1 MPTKYHNVK
10 EGGWDS
16 RKEKRRGRELE
27 LLQRAGEIHDL
38 QRQVRFTLIPAQ
50 YAEGKCLFRSCV
62 YVADFTYRLK
72 DDTFVVEDC
81 KGFKTR
87 EYIIKKKL
95 LYERF
100 GYLINET

>member
-16 RKEKRRGRELE
+16 KKEKRRGRELE

-38 QRQVRFTLIPAQ
+38 HQQVRFTLIPAQ

-81 KGFKTR
+81 KGYKTR
-87 EYIIKKKL
+87 DYVIKKKL